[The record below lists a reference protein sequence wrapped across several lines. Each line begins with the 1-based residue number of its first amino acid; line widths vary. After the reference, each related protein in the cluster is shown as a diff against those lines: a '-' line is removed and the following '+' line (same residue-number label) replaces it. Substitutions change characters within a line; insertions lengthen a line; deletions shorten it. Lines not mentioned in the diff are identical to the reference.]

1 MRKPLRCWPFPLV
14 KKLRCLREETP
25 IDSRGNSTVIC
36 MWREEDDFPEYGHAG
51 TCLWY
56 PMRQESQWQSPFPN
70 SVTRGQP
77 RGGRYSV
84 AVLRLHCWRYSV
96 FGGRPQELLRGCLKV
111 EDGAPPLLS
120 QNLSRKLLR
129 LCILIRRQ
137 ESLLVL
143 SRDLIAEVTLLSS
156 PGSTADVT
164 PLLYWYVSS
173 QVALLVSQN
182 LIAEEFRC
190 WQSSFT
196 IDVPRWRF
204 PRLF

>member
-1 MRKPLRCWPFPLV
+1 M
-14 KKLRCLREETP
+14 
-25 IDSRGNSTVIC
+25 
-36 MWREEDDFPEYGHAG
+36 
-51 TCLWY
+51 
-56 PMRQESQWQSPFPN
+56 
-70 SVTRGQP
+70 
-77 RGGRYSV
+77 
-84 AVLRLHCWRYSV
+84 
-96 FGGRPQELLRGCLKV
+96 
-111 EDGAPPLLS
+111 
-120 QNLSRKLLR
+120 
-129 LCILIRRQ
+129 
-137 ESLLVL
+137 L

-204 PRLF
+204 PRLS